1 METVMGWLGV
11 TPDVVVFLLIMG
23 LVIGGPVLLVDWL
36 QTRRRETVERQI
48 ALTDAIYEKFGS
60 IASPVVKKPLW
71 GPQQIQFGVQPAAV
85 GKALV
90 AAHEVLSLADRMNLG
105 RYEIVLVP
113 WPSPAREA
121 QGSRTHRPAVGWPRD
136 TRAAA

>member
-1 METVMGWLGV
+1 MDAVPGLLGV
-11 TPDVVVFLLIMG
+11 TPEVAVVMLIMG

-36 QTRRRETVERQI
+36 QNRRRETVERQI

-60 IASPVVKKPLW
+60 IASPVVKRPLW
-71 GPQQIQFGVQPAAV
+71 GPQQIQFAVQPAEV
-85 GKALV
+85 GNALF

-113 WPSPAREA
+113 CPSPAREA